1 MTNNIFE
8 NFAFSSCYFSGSL
21 LLSLLLLLSLA
32 AVNRASVSKLVVVSI
47 SSVLNNGL
55 RKFIFVLPF
64 VDLIKTKERDEL
76 SIPLRKR

>member
-21 LLSLLLLLSLA
+21 LLSLLLLLSLS
-32 AVNRASVSKLVVVSI
+32 AVNRASTLDTVSI

-55 RKFIFVLPF
+55 WKFIFVLPF

>member
-21 LLSLLLLLSLA
+21 LLSLS
-32 AVNRASVSKLVVVSI
+32 AVNRASVSKVVVSI

-55 RKFIFVLPF
+55 WKFIFVLPF

>member
-21 LLSLLLLLSLA
+21 LLSLLLLLSLS
-32 AVNRASVSKLVVVSI
+32 AVNRASVSKVVVSI

-55 RKFIFVLPF
+55 WKFVFVLPF

-76 SIPLRKR
+76 SLPLRKR

>member
-1 MTNNIFE
+1 MNNNIFE

-21 LLSLLLLLSLA
+21 LLSLLLVLSLS
-32 AVNRASVSKLVVVSI
+32 AVNRASVSKVVVSI

-55 RKFIFVLPF
+55 WKFIFVLPF
-64 VDLIKTKERDEL
+64 VDLIKPKERDEL

>member
-21 LLSLLLLLSLA
+21 LLSLLLLLSLS
-32 AVNRASVSKLVVVSI
+32 AVNRASVSKVVVSI

-55 RKFIFVLPF
+55 WKFVFVLPF
-64 VDLIKTKERDEL
+64 VALIKTKERDEL